1 MLRSLTLAS
10 LLAFSVC
17 SFAEETPAELEA
29 KTLYAKRSETVE
41 GIANAGQAAEA
52 YKALADGEVADMAK
66 KATLLNKESQ
76 AAYYVG
82 TQVKTDAEK
91 IPVFLRA
98 MKAADAAIAALTP
111 TEATL
116 DEAGKEILATSYYYS
131 GANLGKWAEANGIA
145 SSLGRWGELQ
155 DKMKKVIALKKES
168 VQAYGAFRILGR
180 AYYKLPAPLG
190 SNKKALYYL
199 EKAFNATKLNN
210 DVNEISIHGLNVL
223 FYADLLIATDRK
235 PEAKA
240 ILTSFV
246 AKDANTFNPD
256 RIPETKA
263 EQKEAAEKLKDL

>member
-98 MKAADAAIAALTP
+98 MKAADAAIVAMGDETK
-111 TEATL
+111 L
-116 DEAGKEILATSYYYS
+116 DEAGKEILALAYYYS

-155 DKMKKVIALKKES
+155 DKMKKVIALKKEA

-190 SNKKALYYL
+190 SNKKALVYL
-199 EKAFNATKLNN
+199 EKAFNETKMGN
-210 DVNEISIHGLNVL
+210 DISIHGLNVL

-235 PEAKA
+235 AEAKT

-256 RIPETKA
+256 RIPETRA